1 MAQTSKLEKSVQL
14 ALENFMG
21 LSNEEIFLVL
31 TDEYLSDIGR
41 VFFEVGK
48 KITQEALYVEM
59 KAREINGQ
67 EPPEQIADLMKNVD
81 VVVCPTYRSLTHTDA
96 RREASSRGV
105 RIGTMPGITLETIE
119 RCFGANPDK
128 IVELTE
134 MVFER
139 MKRVSYVRV
148 TSKAGTDFI
157 MNIKGRRIIPST
169 GVLRK
174 IGESG
179 NLPSGEVYTAPWE
192 KKSNGVIIFDGSFAG
207 IGLLKNPIKVE
218 VKNGYIQKIEGD
230 KEAKQLEEI
239 LLKAGKDSNA
249 VAEFGIGTNYKAKLC
264 GQILEDEKVL
274 GTIHIA
280 FGNNITMGGK
290 INVKS
295 HLDGLV
301 KKPTVYFD
309 DVIVMKDGK
318 LTKEMEA

>member
-1 MAQTSKLEKSVQL
+1 MAKTSNLEESVQI

-21 LSNEEIFLVL
+21 LSNDEIFLVL
-31 TDEYLSDIGR
+31 TDEYLSDIGK

-48 KITQEALYVEM
+48 RLSLEAIYAEM
-59 KAREINGQ
+59 KARDMNGQ

-81 VVVCPTYRSLTHTDA
+81 VCVCPTYRSLTHTDA
-96 RREASSRGV
+96 RREASSKGV

-128 IVELTE
+128 IVQLTD
-134 MVFER
+134 MVFNR
-139 MKRVSYVRV
+139 MKRVAYVRV
-148 TSKAGTDFI
+148 TTKAGTDFI
-157 MNIKGRRIIPST
+157 MNIKDRRIIPST

-179 NLPSGEVYTAPWE
+179 NLPSGEVYVAPWE
-192 KKSNGVIIFDGSFAG
+192 KKSNGVIVFDGSFAG
-207 IGLLKNPIKVE
+207 IGILKKPIKVE
-218 VKNGYIQKIEGD
+218 VKNGYIQKIDGGV
-230 KEAKQLEEI
+230 EAIKLQEI
-239 LLKAGKDSNA
+239 LDKAGKDSNA

-280 FGNNITMGGK
+280 FGNNISMGGK
-290 INVKS
+290 ISVSS

-309 DVIVMKDGK
+309 DMIVMKDGK
-318 LTKEMEA
+318 FTKEMEV

>member
-1 MAQTSKLEKSVQL
+1 MAKTSNLEESVQI

-21 LSNEEIFLVL
+21 LSNDEIFLVL
-31 TDEYLSDIGR
+31 TDEYLSDIGK

-48 KITQEALYVEM
+48 RLSLEAIYAEM
-59 KAREINGQ
+59 KARDMNGQ

-81 VVVCPTYRSLTHTDA
+81 VCVCPTYRSLTHTDA
-96 RREASSRGV
+96 RREASSKGV

-128 IVELTE
+128 IVQLTD
-134 MVFER
+134 MVFNR
-139 MKRVSYVRV
+139 MKRVAYVRV
-148 TSKAGTDFI
+148 TTKAGTDFI
-157 MNIKGRRIIPST
+157 MNIKDRRIIPST

-179 NLPSGEVYTAPWE
+179 NLPSGEVYVAPWE
-192 KKSNGVIIFDGSFAG
+192 KKSNGVIVFDGSFAG
-207 IGLLKNPIKVE
+207 IGILKKPIKVE
-218 VKNGYIQKIEGD
+218 VKNGYIQKIDGGV
-230 KEAKQLEEI
+230 EAIKLQEI
-239 LLKAGKDSNA
+239 LDKAGKDSNA

-280 FGNNITMGGK
+280 FGNNISMGGK
-290 INVKS
+290 INVSS

-309 DVIVMKDGK
+309 DMIVMKDGK
-318 LTKEMEA
+318 FTKEMEV